1 MDVNARNIM
10 ISLLQENMGD
20 DKTIFII
27 NHAEMGDDMFSHKIR
42 VKLEKK
48 KIVSLSQKKGED
60 VVVQA
65 SKYEQEF

>member
-1 MDVNARNIM
+1 
-10 ISLLQENMGD
+10 
-20 DKTIFII
+20 
-27 NHAEMGDDMFSHKIR
+27 MGDDMFSHKIS
-42 VKLEKK
+42 VTLEKK